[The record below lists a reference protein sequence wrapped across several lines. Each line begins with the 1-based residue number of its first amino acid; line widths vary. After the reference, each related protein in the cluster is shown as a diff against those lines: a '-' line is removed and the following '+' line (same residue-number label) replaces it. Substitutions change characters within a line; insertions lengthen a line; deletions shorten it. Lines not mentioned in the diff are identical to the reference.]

1 MTTNDQDL
9 SDDLDPSADLDP
21 SGELFE
27 HHRIIA
33 QPGQALLRIDKFL
46 FNLLPNTSR
55 SRLQLAAKAGYLHV
69 NGKAVKSNYK
79 VRPED
84 IVTLELPQPMREFEL
99 IAEDIPLDI
108 RYEDDHLAVLHKPTG
123 LVVHPGIGNYTGTL
137 VNGLIFHFGQLASK
151 EGQPVPRPG
160 LVHRLD
166 KNTTGL
172 MVIGKTEHA
181 LSHLSEQF
189 YVRSTE
195 RRYHALVWGD
205 VENAGR
211 VESHIGR
218 SVADR
223 RVQAVFPDGDQ
234 GKHAI
239 THYTPIER
247 FGPVTL
253 VECKLETGRTHQI
266 RVHMQSI
273 GHPLFGDATYGGA
286 QTVKGLK
293 TGKYEQF
300 VRNSF
305 EILQR
310 QALHAK
316 TLGFEHPDTGEMMRF
331 DSELPDDMIE
341 VLDRWRRYLKAPTR

>member
-1 MTTNDQDL
+1 M
-9 SDDLDPSADLDP
+9 SDTDPAHDGDASDEL

-27 HHRIIA
+27 HHRLVA
-33 QPGQALLRIDKFL
+33 QPGQALLRVDKFL
-46 FNLLPNTSR
+46 FNLLPHTSR
-55 SRLQLAAKAGYLHV
+55 SRLQLAAKAGYV
-69 NGKAVKSNYK
+69 RVEGVAVKSNYK
-79 VRPED
+79 VRPGD
-84 IVTLELPQPMREFEL
+84 VITLELPQPVREFEL
-99 IAEDIPLDI
+99 IAENIPLDI
-108 RYEDDHLAVLHKPTG
+108 RYEDDHLAVLHKPAG
-123 LVVHPGIGNYTGTL
+123 LVVHPGIGNFTGTL
-137 VNGLIFHFGQLASK
+137 VNGLIYHFGQLASK

-166 KNTTGL
+166 KDTTGL
-172 MVIGKTEHA
+172 MVIGKTEQA

-205 VENAGR
+205 IQDPGSVDNY
-211 VESHIGR
+211 IGR
-218 SVADR
+218 SDGDR
-223 RVQAVFPDGDQ
+223 RVQTVFADGDQ

-273 GHPLFGDATYGGA
+273 GRPLFGDPVYGGA

-300 VRNSF
+300 IRNSF
-305 EILQR
+305 AILPR

-316 TLGFEHPDTGEMMRF
+316 TLGFQHPDTGKMMEF
-331 DSELPDDMIE
+331 DSELPDDMAE